1 MIRNKGRE
9 VRGLGNRAGGGGGK
23 AGEAAKA
30 SGETRVSGQV
40 LFLPLLSFA
49 IFRLSLEVKIL
60 RKSFW
65 CLGENRV

>member
-9 VRGLGNRAGGGGGK
+9 VRGLGNQEGGT